1 MTVLTTFVFKK
12 MGNVSSS
19 LISIEDD
26 HKDMALLLESAKFGK
41 WEAVWGILEKKPY
54 MINCCPENRRWTV
67 LQQAVWWNKPF
78 VVKRL
83 LQFPTIDSYAK
94 AKEGKSEIGDDG
106 GLTAFEIAEKFKYT
120 EVSEL
125 LHSFVCGIE
134 NHEIDTFHSYDDESA
149 LLRITLA
156 AYKNTFHPST
166 IDSKKSMNDILKN
179 IFESMNTTDTW
190 KVIRDKLS
198 ESVFMSFYDHS
209 QRIQKIKTCESRE
222 EFFDA
227 VVYVYTQEESRL
239 YDCVNTALR
248 RQRSDGFKPTAAD
261 LALGPY
267 IVVYQVLLMF
277 WDKLDK
283 EPKRTFRKMQLS
295 KNDVNKYKKG
305 IQFTWLSFVSSSVVR
320 IRANP
325 FPTSINKEGCNH
337 PTLFIIDNHSCARQL
352 QPRNIEEIALHR
364 GEKERVYPAGSRF
377 EVYEI
382 REKTNETEVYLK
394 LIS

>member
-67 LQQAVWWNKPF
+67 LQQAVWWNKPL

-106 GLTAFEIAEKFKYT
+106 GLAAFEIAEKFKYT

-283 EPKRTFRKMQLS
+283 EPKSTFRKMQLS

-305 IQFTWLSFVSSSVVR
+305 IQFTWLSFVSSSVDR
-320 IRANP
+320 DRASP
-325 FPTSINKEGCNH
+325 FPTSINKEGCNY
-337 PTLFIIDNHSCARQL
+337 PTLFIIDNHSFARQL
-352 QPRNIEEIALHR
+352 QPRNIEELAMHR

-377 EVYEI
+377 EVCDI
-382 REKTNETEVYLK
+382 KEKTYETEVYLK

>member
-1 MTVLTTFVFKK
+1 MRYTV
-12 MGNVSSS
+12 
-19 LISIEDD
+19 
-26 HKDMALLLESAKFGK
+26 
-41 WEAVWGILEKKPY
+41 
-54 MINCCPENRRWTV
+54 
-67 LQQAVWWNKPF
+67 
-78 VVKRL
+78 
-83 LQFPTIDSYAK
+83 
-94 AKEGKSEIGDDG
+94 
-106 GLTAFEIAEKFKYT
+106 
-120 EVSEL
+120 
-125 LHSFVCGIE
+125 E

-283 EPKRTFRKMQLS
+283 EPKSTFRKMQLS

-305 IQFTWLSFVSSSVVR
+305 IQFTWLSFVSSSVDR
-320 IRANP
+320 DRASP
-325 FPTSINKEGCNH
+325 FPTSINKEGCNY

-352 QPRNIEEIALHR
+352 QPRNIEELAMHR

-377 EVYEI
+377 EVYDI
-382 REKTNETEVYLK
+382 KEKTNETEVYLK

>member
-1 MTVLTTFVFKK
+1 M
-12 MGNVSSS
+12 
-19 LISIEDD
+19 
-26 HKDMALLLESAKFGK
+26 
-41 WEAVWGILEKKPY
+41 
-54 MINCCPENRRWTV
+54 

-305 IQFTWLSFVSSSVVR
+305 IQFTWLSFVSSSVDR

>member
-1 MTVLTTFVFKK
+1 
-12 MGNVSSS
+12 
-19 LISIEDD
+19 
-26 HKDMALLLESAKFGK
+26 
-41 WEAVWGILEKKPY
+41 
-54 MINCCPENRRWTV
+54 
-67 LQQAVWWNKPF
+67 
-78 VVKRL
+78 
-83 LQFPTIDSYAK
+83 
-94 AKEGKSEIGDDG
+94 
-106 GLTAFEIAEKFKYT
+106 
-120 EVSEL
+120 
-125 LHSFVCGIE
+125 
-134 NHEIDTFHSYDDESA
+134 
-149 LLRITLA
+149 
-156 AYKNTFHPST
+156 
-166 IDSKKSMNDILKN
+166 
-179 IFESMNTTDTW
+179 MNTTDTW

-305 IQFTWLSFVSSSVVR
+305 IQFTWLSFVSSSVDR

>member
-1 MTVLTTFVFKK
+1 

-19 LISIEDD
+19 LNSVEDD
-26 HKDMALLLESAKFGK
+26 HKDMALLLKSAKFGK

-67 LQQAVWWNKPF
+67 LQQAVWWNKPL

-134 NHEIDTFHSYDDESA
+134 NTFHSYDDESA

-283 EPKRTFRKMQLS
+283 EPKSTFRKMQLS

-305 IQFTWLSFVSSSVVR
+305 IQFTWLSFVSSSVDR
-320 IRANP
+320 DRASP
-325 FPTSINKEGCNH
+325 FPTSINKEGCNY

-352 QPRNIEEIALHR
+352 QPRNIEELAMHR

-377 EVYEI
+377 EVCDI
-382 REKTNETEVYLK
+382 KEKTYETVVYLK